1 MDRFDAMRVFACVV
15 ETGSFTKASETLH
28 IGRATATQL
37 VQQLETRLQA
47 KLLHRTTRKVKVT
60 VAGQAFYDRVVRL
73 LADLQEAEHGVL
85 EGSGMLEGRLRVDV
99 PSPLARLILVPALA
113 DFYERHPGIQI
124 DMRVSDRT
132 SDLLDENIDCVIRG
146 GPITDQTLIA
156 KRVGHLHLQ
165 TYAAPGYLQ
174 RTGIPG
180 HPSELDG
187 PAHRIVGYLWA
198 HKNQRVP
205 YPMRRGEEIV
215 SIRGNYALAV
225 DDGNAYLAAG
235 VAGLGIVWL
244 PDYMAEPCT
253 TEGSLI
259 PLFTDWQLDPMPLHV
274 AFHPS
279 RRADV
284 RLRAFIA
291 WVEEV
296 VGATS

>member
-28 IGRATATQL
+28 ISRATATQL

-60 VAGQAFYDRVVRL
+60 VAGQAFYDRVIRL
-73 LADLQEAEHGVL
+73 LADLQEAEHGAL
-85 EGSGMLEGRLRVDV
+85 EGSDMLEGRLRVDV

-113 DFYERHPGIQI
+113 DFHERYLGIQI

-132 SDLLDENIDCVIRG
+132 SDLLDENTDCVIRG

-156 KRVGHLHLQ
+156 KRVGSLHLQ
-165 TYAAPGYLQ
+165 TYAAPGDLQ
-174 RTGIPG
+174 RNGSPG

-187 PAHRIVGYLWA
+187 PAHRIVGYMWA

-253 TEGSLI
+253 AEGRLI

-291 WVEEV
+291 WVEEF

>member
-28 IGRATATQL
+28 ISRATATQL
-37 VQQLETRLQA
+37 VQQLETRLHA

-60 VAGQAFYDRVVRL
+60 VAGQTFYDHAIRL
-73 LADLQEAEHGVL
+73 LADLQEAERGVAG
-85 EGSGMLEGRLRVDV
+85 GSDMLEGRLRVDV
-99 PSPLARLILVPALA
+99 PSPLASLILVPALPG
-113 DFYERHPGIQI
+113 FYERYPGIQL

-146 GPITDQTLIA
+146 GPIADQTLIA
-156 KRVGHLHLQ
+156 RRVGDLHLQ
-165 TYAAPGYLQ
+165 TYAAPEYL
-174 RTGIPG
+174 RRAGNPG

-187 PAHRIVGYLWA
+187 SAHRIVGYLWA
-198 HKNQRVP
+198 HRNQRVP

-244 PDYMAEPCT
+244 PDYMAQRCT
-253 TEGSLI
+253 AEGTLI
-259 PLFTDWQLDPMPLHV
+259 RLFPEWQLDPMPLHV

-279 RRADV
+279 RRANA
-284 RLRAFIA
+284 RLRAFID
-291 WVEEV
+291 WVEERI
-296 VGATS
+296 GAIS